1 MSSFFDR
8 KSRIYAEKMTVF
20 LKICGAIIF
29 AYIRVLFQVILRVLF
44 CKIPSCGDVNLNVIL
59 KKKREK
65 MIMYKK
71 ITAFLAVL
79 AASFT
84 FFSVTVHASQNDGT
98 KLIAHRGY
106 SGIAP
111 ENTLAAARLAG
122 EHGFDACEFDVWPTA
137 DRVWVVMH
145 DDTLDRM
152 TDGTGAI
159 ADKTL
164 AELRTLRIDAG
175 NGIENYPDEKIPTL
189 NEMLEVCKKAGI
201 MPVIEIKNG
210 DAENLETLACQLDAS
225 GITDKC
231 TVISFERDCLIGMR
245 RLLPTLDLRLL
256 IGKVTKESIAFCV
269 KNKINGISCNY
280 KSNLPHRYKP
290 LRESGLKMTAWT
302 VNDLANANNLADQG
316 FEYITT
322 DALVP
327 GTVNAHGEHSVKAD
341 ITTILLRIW
350 DNVPAFLKNA
360 LKGCGVAS

>member
-1 MSSFFDR
+1 
-8 KSRIYAEKMTVF
+8 
-20 LKICGAIIF
+20 
-29 AYIRVLFQVILRVLF
+29 
-44 CKIPSCGDVNLNVIL
+44 
-59 KKKREK
+59 
-65 MIMYKK
+65 MYKK
-71 ITAFLAVL
+71 ITAIFAAL
-79 AASFT
+79 AAAFT
-84 FFSVTVHASQNDGT
+84 LFSVTALAAQNDGT

-122 EHGFDACEFDVWPTA
+122 EHGFDACEFDIWPTR

-159 ADKTL
+159 SDKTL
-164 AELRTLRIDAG
+164 AEIRALKIDAG

-189 NEMLEVCKKAGI
+189 NEMLAVCDEVGI

-210 DAENLETLACQLDAS
+210 DAENLASLARQLDES

-231 TVISFERDCLIGMR
+231 TVISFNRDCLTGMR
-245 RLLPTLDLRLL
+245 SICPTLDLRLL

-269 KNKINGISCNY
+269 ENKIDGISCNH
-280 KSNLPHRYKP
+280 KSNLPNRYKP

-327 GTVNAHGEHSVKAD
+327 GTVNAHGKHSAKAD
-341 ITTILLRIW
+341 ITTLLLRIW
-350 DNVPAFLKNA
+350 DNVPSFLKNA
-360 LKGCGVAS
+360 LKGCGLTA

>member
-1 MSSFFDR
+1 
-8 KSRIYAEKMTVF
+8 
-20 LKICGAIIF
+20 
-29 AYIRVLFQVILRVLF
+29 
-44 CKIPSCGDVNLNVIL
+44 
-59 KKKREK
+59 
-65 MIMYKK
+65 MYKK

-189 NEMLEVCKKAGI
+189 NEMLEVCKKA
-201 MPVIEIKNG
+201 VSYTHLR
-210 DAENLETLACQLDAS
+210 AHET
-225 GITDKC
+225 
-231 TVISFERDCLIGMR
+231 
-245 RLLPTLDLRLL
+245 
-256 IGKVTKESIAFCV
+256 
-269 KNKINGISCNY
+269 
-280 KSNLPHRYKP
+280 
-290 LRESGLKMTAWT
+290 
-302 VNDLANANNLADQG
+302 
-316 FEYITT
+316 
-322 DALVP
+322 
-327 GTVNAHGEHSVKAD
+327 
-341 ITTILLRIW
+341 
-350 DNVPAFLKNA
+350 
-360 LKGCGVAS
+360 